1 MTETR
6 NNNRGAAG
14 THHYNAS
21 ATQEL
26 FPRHPDLAMLR
37 NMRIL
42 LVDDLPTNIILAQAI
57 LEHGGFSNVITA
69 ESGDKALNILEK
81 QSRNGK
87 CDIDIVLLDIILPG
101 RNGYSVCRSMRQHP
115 YWSYIPVIMITSDT
129 KWKEE
134 TALAAFEN
142 GATDILF
149 KPIRS
154 AELLPRV
161 ISALSLKSERDNH
174 LKKESEL
181 RKNLDEHA
189 ELEARLKYL
198 VSHDEL
204 TGLHNRRR
212 LKQALEMAV
221 IYTSNYN
228 RKCSLLYI
236 DINTFKSIN
245 DSQGYIAGDRLLIE
259 LALLLKGFVGD
270 EDVLA
275 RINADKFTILLNNCD
290 EQAAKTVA
298 NTIIESVKAMGFTA
312 KHSRL
317 NINVTIGIYSI
328 HQNEQK
334 ISGEIIALAEKACA
348 TAKESGYGVVCT
360 SNKDATG

>member
-6 NNNRGAAG
+6 NNNPGITS
-14 THHYNAS
+14 THHYAVNS
-21 ATQEL
+21 TPEI
-26 FPRHPDLAMLR
+26 FPRRPDLATLR

-154 AELLPRV
+154 AELIPRV
-161 ISALSLKSERDNH
+161 ISALSLKTERDNR
-174 LKKESEL
+174 LKKEMEF
-181 RKNLDEHA
+181 RRNMDEHVQ
-189 ELEARLKYL
+189 LEARLKYL

-204 TGLHNRRR
+204 TGLYNRRR
-212 LKQALEMAV
+212 LQKALEMAA
-221 IYTSNYN
+221 IYTRNY
-228 RKCSLLYI
+228 RRECSLLHI
-236 DINTFKSIN
+236 DINNFSRVN
-245 DSQGYIAGDRLLIE
+245 DYEGYATGD
-259 LALLLKGFVGD
+259 LLLMEIATLLKSFIGK
-270 EDVLA
+270 EDILA
-275 RINADKFTILLNNCD
+275 RISADKFTLLINDCNQQPAMD
-290 EQAAKTVA
+290 VARRIIDSVAAMEF
-298 NTIIESVKAMGFTA
+298 NTSRGRLDVSV
-312 KHSRL
+312 S
-317 NINVTIGIYSI
+317 IGISGI
-328 HQNEQK
+328 RQCEELS
-334 ISGEIIALAEKACA
+334 SGEVLALAEHACA
-348 TAKESGYGVVCT
+348 AAKKSGSGVAHT
-360 SNKDATG
+360 